1 MKIQEIKDFAVK
13 NDISLIEAIE
23 FYKLQELSKLSY
35 NLDIE
40 VISQLFE
47 DLKNNIYSGLADIA
61 LQVSKNQD

>member
-23 FYKLQELSKLSY
+23 FFNLQELNKLSY

-40 VISQLFE
+40 VISQLVE
-47 DLKNNIYSGLADIA
+47 DLKDGIYSGLADVS
-61 LQVSKNQD
+61 LQISKK